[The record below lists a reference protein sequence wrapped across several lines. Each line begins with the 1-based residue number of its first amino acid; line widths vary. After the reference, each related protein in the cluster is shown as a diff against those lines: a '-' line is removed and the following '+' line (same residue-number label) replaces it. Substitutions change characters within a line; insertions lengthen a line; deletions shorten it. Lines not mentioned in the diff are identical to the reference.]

1 MRKRGTVTAAL
12 GIVRGDHCLPVVTE
26 ALYVDGRGEERP
38 EQIP

>member
-1 MRKRGTVTAAL
+1 MRKRGIVTATL
-12 GIVRGDHCLPVVTE
+12 GIGRGDHCLPKESE